1 MTHGNLNASRTN
13 PQWQP
18 PKGIE
23 LIFGSN
29 NRHIVGRALFCL
41 DGKTEILTTEG
52 NKKLED
58 LVDKPI
64 KVISV
69 DDSGN
74 KTISNT
80 CTVKPTTVASE
91 EYQISLED
99 GTVIHCTP
107 NHKLLLKNGTYKEA
121 QYLTEDDELKDI
133 KEEPM

>member
-41 DGKTEILTTEG
+41 DGDTEILTTEG
-52 NKKLED
+52 TKKLKD

-64 KVISV
+64 NVLSINGNGQKEIS
-69 DDSGN
+69 D
-74 KTISNT
+74 T
-80 CTVKPTTVASE
+80 CTVKPTAVASE
-91 EYQISLED
+91 EYQITLED

-107 NHKLLLKNGTYKEA
+107 NHRLLLKNGTYKEA
-121 QYLTEDDELKDI
+121 QYLTENDEL